1 MQLALQFV
9 DFTIY
14 RLDLTFQLVHDAG
27 GALMLAFCGRGVV
40 ALRFQF
46 VEGGVLL
53 ISSVVFVVPR
63 PGHPLRRQRLVG
75 LERGLSHV
83 IASPQ
88 HRVG

>member
-46 VEGGVLL
+46 VECGVLL
-53 ISSVVFVVPR
+53 ISSVVFVVPQ
-63 PGHPLRRQRLVG
+63 PGHPLRRQRLV
-75 LERGLSHV
+75 
-83 IASPQ
+83 
-88 HRVG
+88 